1 MSENTT
7 QAELPNDHPSH
18 QELTAGAVVA
28 PGSGLLNTSDPMN
41 TPLQEYHWY
50 MGGQAM
56 FFGAGGIG
64 FVLGQWIIA
73 FYLREPPEVMGL
85 AMMTMSLPQLL
96 FILFGGLAADRL
108 ELRSHLVRMQFL
120 MMIPMLAVAI
130 VIMIGELTIVI
141 LVIINFIG
149 AIFGAFV
156 QPARDSL
163 LSRVTVNLEHISI
176 QQAITTANML
186 QFGAQIF
193 GILLVMAVAFVG
205 PVSLIFVQSF
215 LYLMGIYATTRLSV
229 SPAPVQE
236 KSDDHW
242 IKSMASELADGLK
255 ISFGSSEIRPVMLW
269 VLSSGFIV
277 MGTFMIYL
285 PLIVRDVFHGDA
297 FELTVMM
304 TCFFSGVTI
313 CSRLLSRFGS
323 FKYQGRALLI
333 AQTVSALIML
343 SVSQNNYLWVFFVL
357 VFCWGLSAAV
367 SMSMTRSIIQQAAP
381 ESHRARI
388 LSVFLLC
395 MFGGS
400 PVGSLI
406 GGYLAKNYGPLD
418 AMLISMV
425 ASLTMILAFTV
436 FSSLWIM
443 KARPITFD
451 EAEAA

>member
-7 QAELPNDHPSH
+7 PAEFD
-18 QELTAGAVVA
+18 TAPPPHGSPGPGDVA
-28 PGSGLLNTSDPMN
+28 HTTNAIAQNRQN
-41 TPLQEYHWY
+41 TPIEEYRWY

-56 FFGAGGIG
+56 FFASGGIG
-64 FVLGQWIIA
+64 FVLGQWLIA

-85 AMMTMSLPQLL
+85 AMMVMSLPQLL
-96 FILFGGLAADRL
+96 FILFGGLAADRM
-108 ELRSHLVRMQFL
+108 ELRSHLLRMQAL
-120 MMIPMLAVAI
+120 MMVPMMAVA
-130 VIMIGELTIVI
+130 
-141 LVIINFIG
+141 VIIMMGHLTVVTLVAVNFVG
-149 AIFGAFV
+149 AIFAAFV

-163 LSRVTVNLEHISI
+163 LSRVTTNLEHISI

-186 QFGAQIF
+186 QFGAQIL
-193 GILLVMAVAFVG
+193 GILMVMAVAIVG

-229 SPAPVQE
+229 SPAPTRE
-236 KSDDHW
+236 TNDDHW
-242 IKSMASELADGLK
+242 IKSLFSEVMEGLK
-255 ISFGSSEIRPVMLW
+255 ISFTSPEIRPVMLW

-297 FELTVMM
+297 LELTIMM
-304 TCFFSGVTI
+304 TCFFTGVTI

-323 FKYQGRALLI
+323 FRHQGRALLI
-333 AQTVSALIML
+333 AQTSSACIML
-343 SVSQNNYLWVFFVL
+343 VISQNHIVWIFFTL

-406 GGYLAKNYGPLD
+406 GGYLARNYGPLG
-418 AMLISMV
+418 AMLISMI
-425 ASLTMILAFTV
+425 ASLSMILAFTL
-436 FSSLWIM
+436 FSSLWSLKSQPPRYGDDAM
-443 KARPITFD
+443 TT
-451 EAEAA
+451 